1 MITAETRTA
10 PVVSAAAGSGGWTEA
25 EQRVAK
31 EALAIARQRE
41 IETILAVV
49 REQALAVNNLEDLW
63 RISDFLNA
71 RRFDLDGK
79 YALDCETF
87 LFGFARLLKEGW
99 LSSEELSGLARDKV
113 ARIRSLS
120 RM

>member
-1 MITAETRTA
+1 MVTTQTIVGQA
-10 PVVSAAAGSGGWTEA
+10 GWTES
-25 EQRVAK
+25 EQVLARQ
-31 EALAIARQRE
+31 ALATARQRE
-41 IETILAVV
+41 IETLLAVV
-49 REQALAVNNLEDLW
+49 REQAAVVNSLEDLW

-79 YALDCETF
+79 YAFDCET
-87 LFGFARLLKEGW
+87 LIFGFARLIQEGW
-99 LSSEELSGLARDKV
+99 LSPEELNGLARDKV